1 MSARTDRSASA
12 VAATAQN
19 PGVWLRLAPAMLIVV
34 PLFAVAVGLAVV
46 QSFGIF
52 PITGRSNPSLE
63 AYRTLIS
70 SAAFWRSF
78 MFSAYLA
85 TVSTTL
91 SLVLGAGLAVAFRTV
106 FSTKR
111 ASTFFLQL
119 NLAIPHLVGAL
130 AMLLLLGQSG
140 LLSRLTNF
148 VGVTDGTTGFPA
160 LVFDSAG
167 LAIIAEYVWKEVPF
181 FAVVSL
187 ATLGAV
193 AVDYESIAGTLGAG
207 PIRRFRHVTIPLL
220 ASGLLPAAVAVFAFA
235 FGTFEVP
242 LLLGG
247 TAREALPVLAYRR
260 FVNVDLAARP
270 EAMAA
275 GVIIMVVALIAA
287 LGYQRLALTLR
298 ARP

>member
-1 MSARTDRSASA
+1 MSARTDHSAN
-12 VAATAQN
+12 TLTFTGQN

-34 PLFAVAVGLAVV
+34 PLMALAVGLAVV

-52 PITGRSNPSLE
+52 PVAGRSNPSLE

-70 SAAFWRSF
+70 SSEFWRSLT
-78 MFSAYLA
+78 FSTYLA
-85 TVSTTL
+85 TISTAL
-91 SLVLGAGLAVAFRTV
+91 SLAIGVGIAVAFRTV

-140 LLSRLTNF
+140 LLSRVANAA
-148 VGVTDGTTGFPA
+148 GVTDGTIGFPA

-187 ATLGAV
+187 AILGTV
-193 AVDYESIAGTLGAG
+193 AVDYESVAGTLGAG
-207 PIRRFRHVTIPLL
+207 RIQRFRHVTIPLL
-220 ASGLLPAAVAVFAFA
+220 LPALLPAAVAVFAFA

-247 TAREALPVLAYRR
+247 TFPQALPVLAYRR

-275 GVIIMVVALIAA
+275 GVVIIVVGLVAA
-287 LGYQRLALTLR
+287 LAYQRLAATLR
-298 ARP
+298 ARR

>member
-1 MSARTDRSASA
+1 MSARTDPSANA
-12 VAATAQN
+12 LTFTGQN

-34 PLFAVAVGLAVV
+34 PLMALAVGLAVV

-52 PITGRSNPSLE
+52 PVTGRSNPSLE

-70 SAAFWRSF
+70 SSEFWRSLT
-78 MFSAYLA
+78 FSAYIA
-85 TVSTTL
+85 TISTAL
-91 SLVLGAGLAVAFRTV
+91 SLAIGVGIAVAFRTV
-106 FSTKR
+106 FSTRR

-140 LLSRLTNF
+140 LLSRVTNAA
-148 VGVTDGTTGFPA
+148 GVTDGTIGFPA

-187 ATLGAV
+187 AILGTV
-193 AVDYESIAGTLGAG
+193 AVDYESVAGTLGAG
-207 PIRRFRHVTIPLL
+207 RIQRFRHVTIPLL
-220 ASGLLPAAVAVFAFA
+220 LPALLPAAVAVFAFA

-247 TAREALPVLAYRR
+247 TFPQALPVLAYRR

-275 GVIIMVVALIAA
+275 GVVIIVVGLVAA
-287 LGYQRLALTLR
+287 LAYQRLATTLR
-298 ARP
+298 ARQ